1 MSEQEEILK
10 TLSSSRNI
18 RNDHN
23 KMQSL
28 CTKIIDLEEM
38 MIKKQSIISSQEDK
52 LFQQKNDM
60 KLVRAEIK

>member
-10 TLSSSRNI
+10 TLSSSHDI

-38 MIKKQSIISSQEDK
+38 IIK
-52 LFQQKNDM
+52 NN
-60 KLVRAEIK
+60 R